1 MKINLRY
8 LEIVCCLQI
17 VCLLFSTGIAQGETN
32 DFFQLEKQIATNSW
46 SIGLSNNENELFV
59 ADGINNKILVYDL
72 EGELIRYFSLD
83 DSNSCK
89 GHIHGITFFEGKIY
103 SVKENTNCIG
113 IYNLEGELLRNFG
126 SSGKELG
133 KFNSPQNIEI
143 FEKKIY
149 VTDNEN
155 KRIQV
160 FDLDGNFI
168 FHFDMQKSKSKNGL
182 ETPYDLEIY
191 QERIYVTLPKENSI
205 QIFDL
210 DGNFINNLETSKEIT
225 DQLGITIVNDRI
237 FLVSGDMKQV
247 IILDLNGKVIDLI
260 KGDFFDPHQV
270 VIIKN
275 KMYVLDT
282 RNFLVKIFNI
292 PETYHQNSENELKN
306 SIDYEINFILL
317 IPLVIAAIYL
327 IKRFLPRGNKESIS
341 RIN

>member
-1 MKINLRY
+1 MKINSRFLQ
-8 LEIVCCLQI
+8 IVCCLQI
-17 VCLLFSTGIAQGETN
+17 VCLLFSTGIANGKTN
-32 DFFQLEKQIATNSW
+32 DFFQLEKQISTNSW
-46 SIGLSNNENELFV
+46 SIGLSNNEKQLFV
-59 ADGINNKILVYDL
+59 ADGMNNKILVYNL
-72 EGELIRYFSLD
+72 EGDLIRYFSLN
-83 DSNSCK
+83 DSDFCK
-89 GHIHGITFFEGKIY
+89 GHIHGITVFQDKIY
-103 SVKENTNCIG
+103 SVKENTDCIG
-113 IYNLEGELLRNFG
+113 IYNLEGEFLKKIG

-143 FEKKIY
+143 FDKKIY

-168 FHFDMQKSKSKNGL
+168 FHFDMQENKSKKGV

-191 QERIYVTLPKENSI
+191 QEKIYVTLPKENSI

-210 DGNFINNLETSKEIT
+210 NGNFMNNLETSKEVT

-247 IILDLNGKVIDLI
+247 IILDLHGKILDMI
-260 KGDFFDPHQV
+260 KADFFDPHQV

-282 RNFLVKIFNI
+282 RNFLVKIFNL
-292 PETYHQNSENELKN
+292 PEAYNQNFENELEN
-306 SIDYEINFILL
+306 SIDYEINLIFL
-317 IPLVIAAIYL
+317 IPLVIAVIYL
-327 IKRFLPRGNKESIS
+327 IKRFLPKKNKEPIS